1 MLSDAK
7 CRSEKPGEKQR
18 KLSDGGGLYLL
29 VLPSGGKSW
38 RLGYRFGGKQ
48 KALALG
54 QYPAISLADARTK
67 RDNAKRMLAAGADPS
82 MLAKSDTFE
91 SFARRW
97 HDNEKGGWI
106 EAHASRVWSRIERD
120 VLPALGQRPLG
131 DITAPDILNVLR
143 KVEERGALDISKRLR
158 QSIGSV
164 FQFAIAE
171 GKAKSNPA
179 ADIAKALKPKPKVKH
194 FAALKTSGIPKLV
207 ADINAYHGEA
217 QTRLSLLLTLHCM
230 VRTNETRFAHWSEFE
245 DLDGEAL
252 WRIPPERMKMGR
264 EHLVPLS
271 PQVVEL
277 LREVRS
283 LNPAGHLFPGRK
295 VGVQSQNAMIFSLY
309 RMGYAARLTVH
320 GFRSM
325 ASTVLNES
333 GFNREWVEMQ
343 LAHVDGSVRGVYNSA
358 EWLPGRR
365 RMLTFWSDFL
375 EGKVKLPE
383 G

>member
-7 CRSEKPGEKQR
+7 CRAEKPCEKQR

-54 QYPAISLADARTK
+54 QYPAVSLSDARVK
-67 RDNAKRMLAAGADPS
+67 RDAAKKLLEAGADPS
-82 MLAKSDTFE
+82 AQAKSDTFE

-106 EAHASRVWSRIERD
+106 KAHAERVWSRIDRD
-120 VLPALGQRPLG
+120 VLPHLGSRPIG
-131 DITAPDILNVLR
+131 SITAPDILDVMR
-143 KVEERGALDISKRLR
+143 TVEDRGALDISKRLR
-158 QSIGSV
+158 QSIGSI

-171 GKAKSNPA
+171 GKANGNPA
-179 ADIAKALKPKPKVKH
+179 ADIAKALKPKPKVRH
-194 FAALKTSGIPKLV
+194 FAALKTEDIPKLV
-207 ADINAYHGEA
+207 ADIKAYRGEA
-217 QTRLSLLLTLHCM
+217 QTRLSLMLTLHCM
-230 VRTNETRFAHWSEFE
+230 VRTSETRFAHWSEFE
-245 DLDGEAL
+245 DLEGNAL
-252 WRIPPERMKMGR
+252 WRIPAARMKMGR

-271 PQVVEL
+271 PQVLDL

-283 LNPAGHLFPGRK
+283 LNAEGYLFPGRRD
-295 VGVQSQNAMIFSLY
+295 VQSQNTMIFGLY
-309 RMGYAARLTVH
+309 RMGYASRLTTH

-333 GFNREWVEMQ
+333 GFNRDWIEMQ

-365 RMLTFWSDFL
+365 EMLGFWSDFL
-375 EGKVKLPE
+375 EGRVKLPAA
-383 G
+383 